1 MSHRIFLSYRRAD
14 TEGFAHAIYNL
25 LVPAFGSENLFMDVD
40 TIQPGQDFVETLDQ
54 AVSNCDVMLVLI
66 GPKWL
71 NITDENGRRR
81 LDDPEDFVRI
91 EIKSAI
97 EQKKV
102 IIPVLLQGAKMPC
115 EEELP
120 TGLSSLHRR
129 QAFRVGQ
136 HVAGDV
142 NELAQAI
149 KGTVQNA
156 APGEKEFRQKTG
168 NLDDKRSD
176 PKVST
181 ARIKEGKNLPWIY
194 WFILF
199 WVTVSITAV
208 LLVYLSN
215 LLWNF
220 DRGYLFF
227 GGFRFIGL
235 EAVNSMSIFLL
246 LWEGVVSCIQWILLI
261 RLHFPREKWWILIN
275 SLSGLLSGAVVD
287 LIGRSNANLY
297 LTCLAIV
304 VLIWIITNSL
314 FGPAILNQMTRMKSA
329 RQGSG

>member
-25 LVPAFGSENLFMDVD
+25 LVPTFGSKNLFMDVD
-40 TIQPGQDFVETLDQ
+40 TIQPGQDFVEVLNQ

-81 LDDPEDFVRI
+81 LDDPDDFVRI

-102 IIPVLLQGAKMPC
+102 IIPVLLQGANMPC

-120 TGLSSLHRR
+120 TGLGSLHRR
-129 QAFRVGQ
+129 QAFRIGQ

-149 KGTVQNA
+149 KGTTQNA
-156 APGEKEFRQKTG
+156 VPSEKDFRQKTG
-168 NLDDKRSD
+168 NLDDKRPRS
-176 PKVST
+176 KVP
-181 ARIKEGKNLPWIY
+181 AAHAKEGKNLSWIY

-199 WVTVSITAV
+199 WITASV
-208 LLVYLSN
+208 TAILLVYLSN
-215 LLWNF
+215 LLWNYNK
-220 DRGYLFF
+220 GYLHI
-227 GGFRFIGL
+227 GFRFVGL
-235 EAVNSMSIFLL
+235 EAVTSMSIFLL

-261 RLHFPREKWWILIN
+261 RLHFPREKLWILIN
-275 SLSGLLSGAVVD
+275 SLSGLLSGAVID
-287 LIGRSNANLY
+287 LVGRSNTNLY

-304 VLIWIITNSL
+304 VLTWTIMNSL
-314 FGPAILNQMTRMKSA
+314 FGIAILNRMTRTKSA
-329 RQGSG
+329 GQGSG